1 MAAKKKSKKAAKR
14 PVNPI
19 PRGYH
24 TVIPTMNQT
33 DAKATIAFCKKA
45 FGAKLRSSMPGPG
58 GKLMHAEIEIDGSVI
73 MLSDAVR
80 EPARV
85 SAVMLYVPKV
95 DKTFAKAVA
104 AGATVLS
111 APETMFWGDRFA
123 RITDPF
129 GNLWGIASRVEKVTP
144 VETKKRMKAFVK
156 QMGA

>member
-1 MAAKKKSKKAAKR
+1 MAAKKKTKKAAKK

-45 FGAKLRSSMPGPG
+45 FGAKVRTTMPAPG

-85 SAVMLYVPKV
+85 SAIMLYVPKV
-95 DKTFAKAVA
+95 DKTIAKAVK

-111 APETMFWGDRFA
+111 PAEDMFWGDRFG
-123 RITDPF
+123 RVVDPF
-129 GNLWGIASRVEKVTP
+129 GNLWAIASRIEKVSP
-144 VETKKRMKAFVK
+144 VETKKRMKAVLK
-156 QMGA
+156 QMK